1 MSQYDV
7 HKGENPRILLFL
19 WIVLAASAVLIG
31 GLGWSQLIDIRE
43 YKEIEKRQTE
53 RRILTPGPRG
63 DIYDRDGNLLVGNR
77 PHYSA
82 VAYLDDL
89 RSDFRK
95 EYSKIYNAERA
106 RIKEEYENTPED
118 ERPHDPPT
126 PNYNECAWTAR
137 LNVVNRYI
145 DIINRI
151 TGRDD
156 SITES
161 KLIRHFN
168 EKLLLPLPLV
178 EDLSPDQY
186 ARLVEQIPVNSPIQI
201 HTGTARYYPYKSAA
215 AHLLGYVQNTLPDAS
230 EIPDDGI
237 KTFTFKTKL
246 GKTGLERSFND
257 LLSGKTGMEMWR
269 VDPLGFQDTRLE
281 MIPPEQGEDLITS
294 IDMDLQ
300 LAAETA
306 LGDRTGAAIAL
317 DIQSGEVLTLVS
329 HPTYDL
335 NDLSPFIPRTTFE
348 EINER
353 GAWLNRA
360 LQLSYPPGSTF
371 KLITS
376 IAGMR
381 NGTIDSHTEHNCQ
394 GVHRVGNRVFRCNS
408 RWGHG
413 ETDLP
418 AAIEQSCNVFYYAEG
433 LRMGIDVLSAE
444 AKRFGLDQKTG
455 IEVPFET
462 SRLVVPSKEW
472 KREKVGSGWVPGDT
486 ANTAIGQGFLLQTP
500 LQMATVIASIARGE
514 TRTKPTLK
522 ALTREEAMQVN
533 HGGES
538 IGLTPEQT
546 HLLWEGMERVV
557 GPDGTGRLVQIDH
570 FRIGGKTGTADFR
583 AHGKEVNLA
592 WFFGFAPMD
601 NPQIAVAVMVE
612 GTDESH
618 GYHGGSTAGPVAKD
632 IFLKFIEK
640 YPERAGFPT
649 ASEQSDTDILS
660 VSSE

>member
-1 MSQYDV
+1 MNQYDV
-7 HKGENPRILLFL
+7 HQRENPRILFFF
-19 WIVLAASAVLIG
+19 WVVLIAGAVLIV
-31 GLGWSQLIDIRE
+31 GLGWSQLIGIRE
-43 YKEIEKRQTE
+43 YQAIEKRQTE
-53 RRILTPGPRG
+53 RRILKPGPRG
-63 DIYDRDGNLLVGNR
+63 DIYDRNGKLLVGNR

-89 RSDFRK
+89 RPDFRS
-95 EYSKIYNAERA
+95 EYSKIIRAERA
-106 RIKEEYENTPED
+106 RIKQDYQNTPETA
-118 ERPHDPPT
+118 RPLSPPH
-126 PNYNECAWTAR
+126 PNYNRLQWLAR
-137 LNVVNRYI
+137 QNVVDRYVAK
-145 DIINRI
+145 INRI
-151 TGRDD
+151 TGRSDT
-156 SITES
+156 IPQR

-168 EKLLLPLPLV
+168 EQLLLPLPLAQ
-178 EDLSPDQY
+178 DLSPDQY
-186 ARLVEQIPVNSPIQI
+186 ARLVEQLPVNSPIQI
-201 HTGTARYYPYKSAA
+201 HTGTARYYPYATAA
-215 AHLLGYVQNTLPDAS
+215 AHLLGYVQSTQPDAS

-246 GKTGLERSFND
+246 GKTGLERSFNE
-257 LLSGKTGMEMWR
+257 LLSGTTGMEIWR

-281 MIPPEQGEDLITS
+281 MIPPQQGQNLITS

-306 LGDRTGAAIAL
+306 LGERTGAAVAL

-335 NDLSPFIPRTTFE
+335 NDLSPFIPRKIFDA
-348 EINER
+348 INER

-371 KLITS
+371 KLISS

-381 NGTIDSHTEHNCQ
+381 HGMIDGDT
-394 GVHRVGNRVFRCNS
+394 VHDCRGIFRLGRSLKRCHA
-408 RWGHG
+408 RHGHG
-413 ETDLP
+413 DTDL
-418 AAIEQSCNVFYYAEG
+418 AKAIEGSCNVFYYSEG
-433 LRMGIDVLSAE
+433 LEMGIDVLSAE

-462 SRLVVPSKEW
+462 SRLVVPSKQW
-472 KREKVGSGWVPGDT
+472 KKDQGRGGWVPGDT

-500 LQMATVIASIARGE
+500 LQMATMIASIARGE
-514 TRTKPTLK
+514 TRTKPTLQ
-522 ALTREEAMQVN
+522 ALAREDALQVN

-546 HLLWEGMERVV
+546 RLLWDGMERVV
-557 GPDGTGRLVQIDH
+557 GPDGTGRLVHIDD
-570 FRIGGKTGTADFR
+570 FRVAGKTGTADFR

-592 WFFGFAPMD
+592 WFVGFAPVEK
-601 NPQIAVAVMVE
+601 PRIAIAVMVE
-612 GTDESH
+612 GTQASH
-618 GYHGGSTAGPVAKD
+618 TYHGGSTAGPVAKD

-649 ASEQSDTDILS
+649 AR
-660 VSSE
+660 